1 MRTDTP
7 RDTDNL
13 LRLATYA
20 STATAVVLI
29 GVKVVAWFMTGSL
42 SVMASLVDSLMD
54 AAASL
59 INLLAVRYS
68 LKRADE
74 DHQFGH
80 GKAESLAGLGQAC
93 FIAGSAIFLLM
104 QATERLHHP
113 QPLQEVSVGL
123 WVMVFAIGATL
134 ALLTFQ
140 GFVIK
145 RTNSSA
151 IRADALHYKTDLLTN
166 TASIGALYFAASGW
180 PLLDPL
186 GALAI
191 ACYILYSAWQIGEE
205 AMQVLM
211 DRELPKET
219 RQRIC
224 DIALAHAA
232 VLGLHDLRTRQS
244 GQTMLVQ
251 LHLDLDQALPLA
263 GAHQVAKEVE
273 HAIMASFP
281 QADVIIHQDPR
292 NPARYRHNAE
302 ECKDL
307 PEISPS

>member
-1 MRTDTP
+1 MRAATP
-7 RDTDNL
+7 RKTANL

-20 STATAVVLI
+20 STATALVLI
-29 GVKVVAWFMTGSL
+29 GVKGGAWFMTGSL

-54 AAASL
+54 AVASL

-68 LKRADE
+68 LKSADQ

-93 FIAGSAIFLLM
+93 FIGGSAIFLLM
-104 QATERLHHP
+104 QAAERLSHP
-113 QPLQEVSVGL
+113 QPLQDISLGL

-134 ALLTFQ
+134 VLLAFQ
-140 GFVIK
+140 GYVIK
-145 RTNSSA
+145 QTNSSA

-166 TASIGALYFAASGW
+166 TATIGALFFAASGY

-191 ACYILYSAWQIGEE
+191 AGYILYSAWQIGRE

-211 DRELPKET
+211 DHELPEEI

-224 DIALAHAA
+224 DIVLTHAT

-244 GQTMLVQ
+244 GQTMLIQ
-251 LHLDLDQALPLA
+251 FHLDLDQSLPLA
-263 GAHQVAKEVE
+263 EAHRVAKEVE
-273 HAIMASFP
+273 HAIMAEFP
-281 QADVIIHQDPR
+281 QADILIHQDPR
-292 NPARYRHNAE
+292 NPARYHRNPHCLE
-302 ECKDL
+302 L
-307 PEISPS
+307 PETREN

>member
-29 GVKVVAWFMTGSL
+29 GVKGGAWFMTGSL

-54 AAASL
+54 AVASL

-68 LKRADE
+68 LKSADE

-104 QATERLHHP
+104 HAAERLNHP
-113 QPLQEVSVGL
+113 QPLQDISLGL
-123 WVMVFAIGATL
+123 WVMVFAIAATL
-134 ALLTFQ
+134 VLLAFQ
-140 GFVIK
+140 GYVIK
-145 RTNSSA
+145 QTNSSA

-166 TASIGALYFAASGW
+166 TATITALFFAASGY

-191 ACYILYSAWQIGEE
+191 ACYILYSAWQIGQE

-211 DRELPKET
+211 DHELPGET

-224 DIALAHAA
+224 DIALAHAT

-244 GQTMLVQ
+244 GQTMLIQ
-251 LHLDLDQALPLA
+251 FHLDLDQSLPLA
-263 GAHQVAKEVE
+263 EAHRVAKEVE
-273 HAIMASFP
+273 HSIMTEFL
-281 QADVIIHQDPR
+281 QADIIIHQDPR
-292 NPARYRHNAE
+292 NPARYRRNPHCLE
-302 ECKDL
+302 L
-307 PEISPS
+307 PVTRES

>member
-1 MRTDTP
+1 MRTNMP

-20 STATAVVLI
+20 STATALLLI

-74 DHQFGH
+74 DHHFGH

-104 QATERLHHP
+104 HAAERLSHP
-113 QPLQEVSVGL
+113 QPLQEISVGL
-123 WVMVFAIGATL
+123 WVMVFAIAATL
-134 ALLTFQ
+134 ALLAFQ
-140 GFVIK
+140 GYVIK
-145 RTNSSA
+145 QTNSSA
-151 IRADALHYKTDLLTN
+151 IRADALHYKTDLFTN
-166 TASIGALYFAASGW
+166 TATITALFFAASGW

-191 ACYILYSAWQIGEE
+191 ACYILYSAWQIGQE

-211 DRELPKET
+211 DHELPEET

-224 DIALAHAA
+224 DIALAHAT

-251 LHLDLDQALPLA
+251 LHLDLDQDLPLFE
-263 GAHQVAKEVE
+263 AHRVANEVE
-273 HAIMASFP
+273 YAIMAAFP

-292 NPARYRHNAE
+292 HPARYRHNPQ
-302 ECKDL
+302 ECKAT
-307 PEISPS
+307 PETREN

>member
-1 MRTDTP
+1 MKTDMP
-7 RDTDNL
+7 RDTDTL
-13 LRLATYA
+13 LKLATYA

-29 GVKVVAWFMTGSL
+29 SVKVVAWFMTGSM

-68 LKRADE
+68 LKSADE

-104 QATERLHHP
+104 HAAERLHHP
-113 QPLQEVSVGL
+113 QPLQEVNVGL

-134 ALLTFQ
+134 ALLAFQ
-140 GFVIK
+140 GYVIK
-145 RTNSSA
+145 QTNSSA

-166 TASIGALYFAASGW
+166 TATIGALFFAASGW

-191 ACYILYSAWQIGEE
+191 ACYILYSAWQIGQE

-211 DRELPKET
+211 DRELPEET

-224 DIALAHAA
+224 DIALTHAT

-244 GQTMLVQ
+244 GQTMHIQ

-263 GAHQVAKEVE
+263 EAHRVAKEVE
-273 HAIMASFP
+273 HAIMGTFP

-292 NPARYRHNAE
+292 NPDHYRHNPQ
-302 ECKDL
+302 ECQGL
-307 PEISPS
+307 PATPLS

>member
-1 MRTDTP
+1 ML
-7 RDTDNL
+7 RDTTNL
-13 LRLATYA
+13 LKLATYA
-20 STATAVVLI
+20 STATAVLLI
-29 GVKVVAWFMTGSL
+29 AVKGVAWFMTGSM

-68 LKRADE
+68 LKSADQ

-93 FIAGSAIFLLM
+93 FIAGSAIFLLIH
-104 QATERLHHP
+104 TVERLHHP
-113 QPLQEVSVGL
+113 QPLQEVNVGL
-123 WVMVFAIGATL
+123 WVMVFAICATL
-134 ALLTFQ
+134 LLLAFQ
-140 GFVIK
+140 GYVIK
-145 RTNSSA
+145 KTNSAA

-166 TASIGALYFAASGW
+166 SAIIAALFFAASGW

-191 ACYILYSAWQIGEE
+191 GGYILYSAWQIGQE

-211 DRELPKET
+211 DHELPEET

-224 DIALAHAA
+224 DLVLANTD

-244 GQTMLVQ
+244 GQTMLIQ
-251 LHLDLDQALPLA
+251 FHLDLDQTLPLA
-263 GAHQVAKEVE
+263 EAHQVADEVE
-273 HAIMASFP
+273 NAIMAAFP
-281 QADVIIHQDPR
+281 QADVIIHQVPR
-292 NPARYRHNAE
+292 NPAAYHNDPQ
-302 ECKDL
+302 ECL
-307 PEISPS
+307 

>member
-1 MRTDTP
+1 MKAATP
-7 RDTDNL
+7 RDTDTL

-20 STATAVVLI
+20 STATAMVLI
-29 GVKVVAWFMTGSL
+29 GVKGMAWFMTGSL

-68 LKRADE
+68 LKCADE

-93 FIAGSAIFLLM
+93 FIGGSAIFLLM
-104 QATERLHHP
+104 HAAERLNRP
-113 QPLQEVSVGL
+113 QPLQDISIGL
-123 WVMVFAIGATL
+123 WVMVFAMAATL
-134 ALLTFQ
+134 ALLVFQ
-140 GFVIK
+140 AYVIK
-145 RTNSSA
+145 LTNSSA

-166 TASIGALYFAASGW
+166 AATIAALYLAAAGH

-186 GALAI
+186 GAMAI
-191 ACYILYSAWQIGEE
+191 ACYILYSAWQIGKE

-224 DIALAHAA
+224 DIVLAHGT

-244 GQTMLVQ
+244 GQIMLIQ
-251 LHLDLDQALPLA
+251 LHLDLDQGLRLA
-263 GAHQVAKEVE
+263 EAHRVAKEVE

-281 QADVIIHQDPR
+281 RADVIIHQDPR
-292 NPARYRHNAE
+292 NPAHYRRNPQ
-302 ECKDL
+302 ECNDL
-307 PEISPS
+307 PTPPPG